1 MPFKESQE
9 GQTHSY
15 NDNCDEPIHNDFLFI
30 ETFRVTDMG
39 LDNDKYSIV
48 RKSDLTN
55 LFTVM
60 VKEIINELESN
71 PNEDGS
77 ATFNVPH
84 WIEKK
89 QSQLRKI
96 YLETKVVLK

>member
-48 RKSDLTN
+48 RKSDLT
-55 LFTVM
+55 
-60 VKEIINELESN
+60 
-71 PNEDGS
+71 
-77 ATFNVPH
+77 
-84 WIEKK
+84 
-89 QSQLRKI
+89 I
-96 YLETKVVLK
+96 YLL